1 MQEIP
6 VFQQGWKGLV
16 NNTNYFFV
24 RIANPLIAKAILK
37 VKH

>member
-6 VFQQGWKGLV
+6 LFQQRLEWLGNK
-16 NNTNYFFV
+16 TNYFFV